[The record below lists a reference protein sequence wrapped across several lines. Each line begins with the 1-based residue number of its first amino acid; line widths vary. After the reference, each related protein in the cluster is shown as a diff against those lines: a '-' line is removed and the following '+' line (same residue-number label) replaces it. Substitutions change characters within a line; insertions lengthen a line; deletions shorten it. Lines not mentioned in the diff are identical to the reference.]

1 MKKLIVLTVVLMAG
15 LKGLAQGKQFESC
28 PLTVIEEGWKTK
40 PIDNV
45 INGSLGIML
54 ESFDKTWATYIE
66 YLTAQDQARE
76 RNAEGTQR
84 LISETCAI
92 GYNKASSNKD
102 GGTWDDIWKNGG
114 ACYAK

>member
-15 LKGLAQGKQFESC
+15 LKGLAQDKHFESC

-54 ESFDKTWATYIE
+54 ESFDKTWP
-66 YLTAQDQARE
+66 
-76 RNAEGTQR
+76 
-84 LISETCAI
+84 
-92 GYNKASSNKD
+92 
-102 GGTWDDIWKNGG
+102 TWMMGEVRDAMEKGL
-114 ACYAK
+114 